1 MSYKHLDQIRDLY
14 ESVNDIENR
23 DNELVNEIITVI
35 STSMFVEG
43 YTNVAIK
50 NYFDCAD
57 PVEIFEK
64 YEEYSKDFL
73 FVDEKT
79 LNESVEHD
87 LVLDEESIKELNLII
102 EKLGVGSLVR
112 GLKKVAAPHL
122 AGIKTASRKA
132 LKSDNPVMKKIYAV
146 KDGIKNKIKKV
157 STKSNQL
164 ELPLS
169 KNTSAKDTVSNTT
182 KTVKDKSKEIFDKSK
197 KVLGSEKTK
206 KAIDKTKKTIGKIG
220 KILKPTTKRGFVV
233 RAAAGL
239 GGAGIISAAGGDK
252 KDKKP
257 ETKSTT
263 TPDTK
268 KSETDTKEPRYDL
281 SGVKGVDKGD
291 AKSNTS
297 DTKEK
302 KTSDI
307 GSQIYNNAVKISQ
320 SQAKPAPS
328 KPSTAS
334 GKETPKPRAIGKGKG
349 EINPNSARGRMIA
362 KNQERFGKDRIQKL
376 RDKNAAFQ
384 AARKKGSGYS
394 MDDFVKDF
402 PDSNTAKDRAKR
414 KKTPSVMDY
423 ESYDAFDIV
432 SNYLIDSNQV
442 ENMDEAL
449 YVMTEMD
456 AKTIQSIVSDF
467 N

>member
-102 EKLGVGSLVR
+102 EKLGVGSFVK
-112 GLKKVAAPHL
+112 GLKKIAGPHL
-122 AGIKTASRKA
+122 AGMKTAARKA
-132 LKSDNPVMKKIYAV
+132 LKSDNPVAKKIYLDNNPVMKKIYGV

-164 ELPLS
+164 ELPIS
-169 KNTSAKDTVSNTT
+169 KNTSSKDIVSNIS
-182 KTVKDKSKEIFDKSK
+182 KTVKDKSKKVIDKSK
-197 KVLGSEKTK
+197 KVLGSKG
-206 KAIDKTKKTIGKIG
+206 TKKTID
-220 KILKPTTKRGFVV
+220 KILKSTTKRGAVA
-233 RAAAGL
+233 RIAAGGL
-239 GGAGIISAAGGDK
+239 LGAGIIAAGGGGNK

-257 ETKSTT
+257 ETKSTP
-263 TPDTK
+263 TPDTTK
-268 KSETDTKEPRYDL
+268 PETDTKKTPDF
-281 SGVKGVDKGD
+281 SSIGD
-291 AKSNTS
+291 SIKAGQTDAGKEIIKSVT
-297 DTKEK
+297 TPKEK
-302 KTSDI
+302 
-307 GSQIYNNAVKISQ
+307 
-320 SQAKPAPS
+320 PAPPTPS

-384 AARKKGSGYS
+384 AARKKGTGYS

-423 ESYDAFDIV
+423 ESYVPYEPYDLVLEYLLSTEQADTIEEA
-432 SNYLIDSNQV
+432 NYI
-442 ENMDEAL
+442 
-449 YVMTEMD
+449 MTEMD
-456 AKTIQSIVSDF
+456 AETIQSIVSDF

>member
-197 KVLGSEKTK
+197 KVLGSE
-206 KAIDKTKKTIGKIG
+206 KTKKTIGKIG

>member
-23 DNELVNEIITVI
+23 DNELVNEVI
-35 STSMFVEG
+35 LVVSTSMFVEG

-122 AGIKTASRKA
+122 AGMKTAARKVF
-132 LKSDNPVMKKIYAV
+132 KSDNPVMKKIYAA

-164 ELPLS
+164 ELPLP
-169 KNTSAKDTVSNTT
+169 KNTSAKDTVSNIT
-182 KTVKDKSKEIFDKSK
+182 KTVKDKSKKVIDKSK

-206 KAIDKTKKTIGKIG
+206 KAIDTTKKTIGKI
-220 KILKPTTKRGFVV
+220 IRPTTKRGFIV
-233 RAAAGL
+233 RAAAAAGL
-239 GGAGIISAAGGDK
+239 GGMAIGGGDK

-257 ETKSTT
+257 ENKKPETK
-263 TPDTK
+263 PDTPK
-268 KSETDTKEPRYDL
+268 IPSTAEIRAANPGKVGGGNAGASTD
-281 SGVKGVDKGD
+281 SGEGKTY
-291 AKSNTS
+291 TS
-297 DTKEK
+297 TPTQGTPPEK
-302 KTSDI
+302 KTE
-307 GSQIYNNAVKISQ
+307 
-320 SQAKPAPS
+320 KPKVTET
-328 KPSTAS
+328 KPKKMSAIE
-334 GKETPKPRAIGKGKG
+334 KKNRA
-349 EINPNSARGRMIA
+349 
-362 KNQERFGKDRIQKL
+362 RFGDAHVDKLKAKQKDFKLMKSKKMSKDDFIKKYPKSITAQQAAGL
-376 RDKNAAFQ
+376 RDH
-384 AARKKGSGYS
+384 
-394 MDDFVKDF
+394 
-402 PDSNTAKDRAKR
+402 T
-414 KKTPSVMDY
+414 
-423 ESYDAFDIV
+423 EWDAFDIV

-442 ENMDEAL
+442 DNMDEAL

-456 AKTIQSIVSDF
+456 AQTIQGIVEDF
-467 N
+467 KKQF